1 MKKSI
6 VCSAAVVA
14 AVMGIGIYYSA
25 GRIAACD
32 GDNHVT
38 AACLAEAWDVEKVN
52 FIPQYDPNH
61 HVSDPTTDSIF
72 AASKPKR

>member
-61 HVSDPTTDSIF
+61 YVSDHTTDSIF